1 MRVEK
6 KQKELNARLGELRR
20 ARDLWLEADK
30 DEVTVV
36 DSDEDRSGGVD
47 LPEGESFLP
56 VAEREELERALQLVQ
71 AVTASQSEFE
81 WSFFSWGEG

>member
-1 MRVEK
+1 MLVW
-6 KQKELNARLGELRR
+6 GELRR

-47 LPEGESFLP
+47 LPDLKVSPILP
-56 VAEREELERALQLVQ
+56 VGSQSLKGHSSWCRQSQLPRALSKV
-71 AVTASQSEFE
+71 
-81 WSFFSWGEG
+81 